1 MKHFLNLNE
10 IGSNDLIHIVEQ
22 AINIKNGQ
30 DKSSKGALDSNKP
43 LDGKVVAMIFD
54 KPSTRTR
61 VSFDVGIKQL
71 GGQTIVLSGSDLQLG
86 HGESIADTAKVLSR
100 YVDLII
106 IRTFDES
113 TLYELAQNSNVPV
126 INGLTNATHPC
137 QSMAD
142 VMTFQ
147 EHRGSIKRKQIL
159 WLGDGNNV
167 CASTLQAAGQFNFD
181 FTFCGP
187 ETLDPNHSYLDY
199 ARRKGSNVTIVR
211 DPIKAIS
218 NADLIM
224 TDTWVSMHEKN
235 NQSSKTLDNQLKPY
249 QVNSELMKQSKKEAL
264 FMHCLPAHRGQ
275 EVTSDVLDGV
285 QSKAFDQAENRLHVQ
300 KAILRWC
307 LDVL

>member
-1 MKHFLNLNE
+1 
-10 IGSNDLIHIVEQ
+10 
-22 AINIKNGQ
+22 
-30 DKSSKGALDSNKP
+30 
-43 LDGKVVAMIFD
+43 MIFD

-86 HGESIADTAKVLSR
+86 HGESIADTARVLSR
-100 YVDLII
+100 YIDLII

-187 ETLDPNHSYLDY
+187 ETLDPNPSYLDY

>member
-10 IGSNDLIHIVEQ
+10 IDSNDLIHIVEQ

-86 HGESIADTAKVLSR
+86 HGESIADTARVLSR
-100 YVDLII
+100 YIDLII

-187 ETLDPNHSYLDY
+187 ETLDPNPSYLDY

>member
-10 IGSNDLIHIVEQ
+10 IDSNDLIHIVEQ
-22 AINIKNGQ
+22 AINIKNGR
-30 DKSSKGALDSNKP
+30 DKSSNGALDSNKP

-86 HGESIADTAKVLSR
+86 HGESIADTARVLSR
-100 YVDLII
+100 YIDLII

-187 ETLDPNHSYLDY
+187 ETLDPNPSYLDY

>member
-10 IGSNDLIHIVEQ
+10 IDSNDLIHIVEQ
-22 AINIKNGQ
+22 AINIKNGR

-86 HGESIADTAKVLSR
+86 HGESIADTARVLSR
-100 YVDLII
+100 YIDLII
-106 IRTFDES
+106 IRTFDER

-187 ETLDPNHSYLDY
+187 ETLDPNPSYLDY